1 MARRGIWTRLKDLNP
16 EFVARGMKTVRKL
29 VSSDVRRRR
38 ITSIEG
44 MEALDHLSPT
54 TDYRGLKNADLV
66 LEAVLE
72 EMDVKHKVFDELAAA
87 TGPECV
93 LATNTSSLTVADIA
107 QKVSHPERVV
117 GLHFFNPPDKMPLV
131 EVVRGPKSSPE
142 AVAKAA
148 ALASRIGKTIVLV
161 GDCAGFLVEPTAR
174 RLHER
179 GGSPGDGSPRPAR
192 SRPGRHRIRDAH
204 GSAGA
209 DRPRRSGCVEPR
221 FGKHAGRLRRADGAG
236 SPLEIPPQSR
246 PRPRALRPKI
256 FLESHLGRRL
266 NPTVAKAIAEMA
278 RQAPPTQTM
287 SHEAIAQ
294 RLVYPMINEAAR
306 CLDEKVVATADDVD
320 LAMVFGTGFAPFRG
334 GPLRYADSVGIPKIV
349 ETLDRL
355 APQHPRLAPCDA
367 LRRKAAAGECFHAAA
382 D

>member
-1 MARRGIWTRLKDLNP
+1 
-16 EFVARGMKTVRKL
+16 
-29 VSSDVRRRR
+29 
-38 ITSIEG
+38 

-161 GDCAGFLVEPTAR
+161 GDCAGFLVNRLLAPYMNEAGHLVTEVQDPLEVDRAAIEFGMPMGPLELIDLVGLGVSSHVSENMRAAYGERMEPAPLWKYLRESTEAQERSAQNLSQIAASAADSIR
-174 RLHER
+174 R
-179 GGSPGDGSPRPAR
+179 SPRP
-192 SRPGRHRIRDAH
+192 SPKWPGK
-204 GSAGA
+204 S
-209 DRPRRSGCVEPR
+209 
-221 FGKHAGRLRRADGAG
+221 
-236 SPLEIPPQSR
+236 
-246 PRPRALRPKI
+246 
-256 FLESHLGRRL
+256 
-266 NPTVAKAIAEMA
+266 
-278 RQAPPTQTM
+278 PPTQTM

-294 RLVYPMINEAAR
+294 RLVYPIINEAAR